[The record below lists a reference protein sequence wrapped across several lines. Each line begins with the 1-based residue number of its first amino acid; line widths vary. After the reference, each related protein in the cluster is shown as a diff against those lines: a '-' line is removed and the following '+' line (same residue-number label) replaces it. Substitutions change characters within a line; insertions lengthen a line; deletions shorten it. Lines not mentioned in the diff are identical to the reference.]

1 MAIIAQLCEYS
12 WSIYLILP
20 MVPGNI
26 VRRIRRALKFNI
38 LLSQYLVKVLIGH
51 ISIIRAGFNLY
62 IFCILMVIYI
72 FFVC

>member
-38 LLSQYLVKVLIGH
+38 FMSQYLVKVLIGH